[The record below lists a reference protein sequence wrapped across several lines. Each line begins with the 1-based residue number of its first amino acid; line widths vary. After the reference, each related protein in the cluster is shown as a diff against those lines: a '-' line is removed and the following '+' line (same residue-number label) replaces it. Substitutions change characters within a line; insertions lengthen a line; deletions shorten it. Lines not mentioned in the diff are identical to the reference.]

1 MKIIQALRQ
10 AVYGWIMILRNEAG
24 WEQRFRLTG
33 PGLATAL
40 VLFYLFAFL
49 AVVLASL
56 DVGVPTLMG
65 LVGIMLY
72 QFFWLAALLIG
83 IFGTRFALRD
93 QRPALPLLVP
103 GVYALIFYL
112 ILGALV
118 SLAIGFLL
126 PLLWLGL
133 AYMLYRLGRMAG
145 GWTVGVS
152 TAFAVLTVLL
162 LVGTPIALYI
172 MPAPIPAA

>member
-72 QFFWLAALLIG
+72 QSLWLAALLIG
-83 IFGTRFALRD
+83 IFGTRFAVRD
-93 QRPALPLLVP
+93 HAPALPLLVP

-133 AYMLYRLGRMAG
+133 VYMLYRLGRMAG
-145 GWTVGVS
+145 GWTIGVS
-152 TAFAVLTVLL
+152 AAFAVLTVLL